1 MLQTALRLGYT
12 AAYFFRDVMS
22 EEVIAEFSCENLR
35 LMSLKVKSKEREEI
49 SNKSGFCIEPNIC

>member
-12 AAYFFRDVMS
+12 AAYFFQDVMS

-35 LMSLKVKSKEREEI
+35 LMSLKVKS
-49 SNKSGFCIEPNIC
+49 